1 MKTIKRMTAIIVL
14 DSDTSNGNLELSD
27 KGKPIVVKENEV
39 VTWIIHPDSG
49 VESITAIPVKPGS
62 TNIFTTGPGRLGR
75 SKNWQGRI
83 GKGFK
88 DSGVKFLE
96 EKSGEKF
103 ILEEY
108 SIVWKDSDGNKYTF
122 DPQLKI
128 NI

>member
-27 KGKPIVVKENEV
+27 KGLSYVNENEV

-83 GKGFK
+83 GKGFR

-103 ILEEY
+103 IQEEY
-108 SIVWKDSDGNKYTF
+108 SIVWKDSDGAEYLF
-122 DPQLKI
+122 DPKLRI
-128 NI
+128 NH

>member
-14 DSDTSNGNLELSD
+14 DSDTNGNLTLSD
-27 KGKPIVVKENEV
+27 KGKPVVVKENEV

-49 VESITAIPVKPGS
+49 VESITAIPVKAGS

-83 GKGFK
+83 GKEFR
-88 DSGVKFLE
+88 DTGVKFLE
-96 EKSGEKF
+96 EKSGQKF
-103 ILEEY
+103 IQEEY
-108 SIVWKDSDGNKYTF
+108 SIVWKDSNGKKFTF
-122 DPQLKI
+122 DPKLRI